1 MRKFALFSRM
11 LSQLMVDR
19 CIFIALLYN
28 FDMRPINPYI
38 VGNPVKDKTGFFGR
52 QDIFRDVMRV
62 LRQRESNAI
71 VLYGQRRIGK
81 TSVLLQLEKQLAA
94 EGEFTPVYFDLQDK
108 AAKSLPEVLFDLSQH
123 ISRVTGHTVASP
135 ADFGRTGDYFRATFL
150 PQIAEKVASGGLVLL
165 FDEFDV
171 LDSPL
176 RTQASE
182 AFFPYLRQWMTD
194 LQKVKFVFVIGRRP
208 EDLSVRTMYSFKDIQ
223 STRVSFLTPK
233 DAENVIRQSERNGSL
248 KWDDSAVRRVLELS
262 HAHPYFTQLLCSV
275 VWENANEEAPGAAS
289 VVVARDVENA
299 IPQALKFGANAF
311 NWLWDGLPP
320 AERVVVAAMA
330 EIKDEVITQ
339 EKLIETLNQSGVRL
353 VARELEFAPETLIDW
368 EVLIKAEG
376 GYRFAVPLL
385 RRWVLANRPLRR
397 VKDELDRLDP
407 LADTLF
413 QAGQGFYNNNDA
425 DTAEQQL
432 RQSLNINPNHLKA
445 RLLLGR
451 ILLEKGRLSESVDV
465 FEIAYQYDGAAR
477 ADYVKSL
484 LALAESQAQDETA
497 QFAAYERIL
506 KIQPDQPLAVER
518 IRAIWSRRGEAAMAA
533 TNYDEAIRAFEQAGQ
548 AEMVEKARNESK
560 IKRLLGFMLQ
570 AQDHESA
577 GRWKQAVEAY
587 QSLESEYADFKLLQ
601 TNLANARAQWRATS
615 LRQLQNLEVDEKP
628 AQALELCDNLEKNFT
643 DDEEIKACIETARA
657 QLGVT
662 QKYYEALGALQS
674 GQADQARQML
684 SQVLAANPRHLQAAH
699 KLIESTYG
707 KVSITRPAPAGAWIP
722 AGITGL
728 LWVLLGTLAAG
739 GLLWNALAGSI
750 FDRVRAEFPSGGWL
764 SVESLIVAVVALAA
778 LVGILVTLWAR
789 WSLDSAFRVEAR
801 ENRSLWRAL
810 VAHLPFGLG
819 LFYANR
825 LAWRRWLYPLFA
837 LSLPVMLLVSPLL
850 LKSPFENI
858 KNYNPNLLEYYAGGT
873 VRLGVIER
881 ASEKEGE
888 TPWNIALW
896 AAGGAYLL
904 SLVDALVT
912 TSLKKARKGGHTAK
926 PPLPF
931 SLPARLLPRLQLSAI
946 RSPEWV
952 IKAVLSGLVWLPI
965 TGYVGWQWFNNNLV
979 NSVALGLALAA
990 LAAWVI
996 TWLSAS
1002 AGELDAWF
1010 MGPLSFSLAEAFF
1023 ISTRDFIFGQVSEA
1037 VLIFLAINLVS
1048 FVLAARQKLPF
1059 LMVVNAAVSMGFLV
1073 CLAVFMLDGG
1083 MYDLISTTVLFAS
1096 LVTVI
1101 ALIFGGGLL
1110 SFLGL
1115 VLALVAV
1122 PPTLVYVGQGLS
1134 FLTEFHFWP
1143 VAAGVGAMLVSAII
1157 FISLG
1162 AWLLSAKKSNI
1173 TAA

>member
-1 MRKFALFSRM
+1 
-11 LSQLMVDR
+11 
-19 CIFIALLYN
+19 
-28 FDMRPINPYI
+28 MRPVNPYI

-108 AAKSLPEVLFDLSQH
+108 AAKSLPEVLYELSQH

-233 DAENVIRQSERNGSL
+233 DAESVIRQSERNGSL
-248 KWDDSAVRRVLELS
+248 KWDDSAVGRVLELS

-275 VWENANEEAPGAAS
+275 IWENANEEAPGAAP

-339 EKLIETLNQSGVRL
+339 EKLIEMLNQSGVRL

-368 EVLIKAEG
+368 EVLIKADG

-385 RRWVLANRPLRR
+385 RRWVLTNRPLRR

-413 QAGQGFYNNNDA
+413 QAGQGFYNNNDSE
-425 DTAEQQL
+425 TAEQQL
-432 RQSLNINPNHLKA
+432 RQALNINPNHLKA

-451 ILLEKGRLSESVDV
+451 ILLEKGRLAESVDV

-484 LALAESQAQDETA
+484 LALAESQPQDETA

-506 KIQPDQPLAVER
+506 KIQPDQPLAAER
-518 IRAIWSRRGEAAMAA
+518 IRAIWYRRGEVALAA
-533 TNYDEAIRAFEQAGQ
+533 TNYDEAIKAFEQAGQ
-548 AEMVEKARNESK
+548 TDMVEKARSEAK
-560 IKRLLGFMLQ
+560 IKRLLGAMLQ

-577 GRWKQAVEAY
+577 GRWRQAIEAY
-587 QSLESEYADFKLLQ
+587 QSLESEYSDYELLQ
-601 TNLANARAQWRATS
+601 TNLSNARAQWRAAS
-615 LRQLQNLEVDEKP
+615 LQQLQAFDAEDKP
-628 AQALELCDNLEKNFT
+628 AQALELCDSLEKNFPE
-643 DDEEIKACIETARA
+643 DDEIRACIETARA

-674 GQADQARQML
+674 GQPPDQTRQMFL
-684 SQVLAANPRHLQAAH
+684 QVLATNPKYLPAAH
-699 KLIESTYG
+699 KLIEATYG
-707 KVSITRPAPAGAWIP
+707 KVSITRPVPAGAWIP
-722 AGITGL
+722 VGITSL
-728 LWVLLGTLAAG
+728 LWVLIGTAAVF
-739 GLLWNALAGSI
+739 GLLWNALAVWAFGLFQKQI
-750 FDRVRAEFPSGGWL
+750 AL
-764 SVESLIVAVVALAA
+764 ESLILLGILAA
-778 LVGILVTLWAR
+778 TFVGAGVLLFAR
-789 WSLDSAFRVEAR
+789 
-801 ENRSLWRAL
+801 RAL
-810 VAHLPFGLG
+810 DTAFGLEFKVHLSFWHAFWAHFPLGLG
-819 LFYANR
+819 LFYAER
-825 LAWRRWLYPLFA
+825 SAWRRWIYPFLALLF
-837 LSLPVMLLVSPLL
+837 PIFFLVSPFLL
-850 LKSPFENI
+850 SAPYDFI
-858 KNYNPNLLEYYAGGT
+858 DNYNKNFFEYYTDGSILEGE
-873 VRLGVIER
+873 IIR
-881 ASEKEGE
+881 ASAGEGNDI
-888 TPWNIALW
+888 PWNIALW
-896 AAGGAYLL
+896 SAGGAYLL
-904 SLVDALVT
+904 SLADVLVT
-912 TSLKKARKGGHTAK
+912 TSLKKMRKGGQPGAPV
-926 PPLPF
+926 PPPF
-931 SLPARLLPRLQLSAI
+931 APPRLLPRIQLPAI
-946 RSPEWV
+946 RSPDWV
-952 IKAVLSGLVWLPI
+952 TKAALSGLIWFPM
-965 TGYVGWQWFNNNLV
+965 TGYTAWQWFNNNLV
-979 NSVALGLALAA
+979 DSVAIGLLLAT
-990 LAAWVI
+990 LAAWLI

-1002 AGELDAWF
+1002 AGEYDAWF
-1010 MGPLSFSLAEAFF
+1010 MGPLSFSLAQAFY
-1023 ISTRDFIFGQVSEA
+1023 ISNRDFAFGEIPWTVIIFA
-1037 VLIFLAINLVS
+1037 AMNLIS
-1048 FVLAARQKLPF
+1048 FSLAARQKLPF
-1059 LMVVNAAVSMGFLV
+1059 LMVVNAAVTTGFLV
-1073 CLAVFMLDGG
+1073 CIAIFMLDGG
-1083 MYDLISTTVLFAS
+1083 MLDLISTIIVLAALVS
-1096 LVTVI
+1096 LV
-1101 ALIFGGGLL
+1101 ALGFGGGLL
-1110 SFLGL
+1110 SFFGL

-1122 PPTLVYVGQGLS
+1122 PPTLVYVGQGFS
-1134 FLTEFHFWP
+1134 FLTGFHFWP

>member
-1 MRKFALFSRM
+1 
-11 LSQLMVDR
+11 
-19 CIFIALLYN
+19 
-28 FDMRPINPYI
+28 MRPVNPYI

-108 AAKSLPEVLFDLSQH
+108 AAKSLPEVLYELSQH
-123 ISRVTGHTVASP
+123 ISRVTGHAIASP
-135 ADFGRTGDYFRATFL
+135 ADFGRTGDYFRSTFL

-171 LDSPL
+171 LDSPA

-182 AFFPYLRQWMTD
+182 SFFPYLRQWMTD

-233 DAENVIRQSERNGSL
+233 DAEDVIRQSERNGSL
-248 KWDDSAVRRVLELS
+248 KWDDSAVRRILELS

-275 VWENANEEAPGAAS
+275 IWENANEEAPGAAP
-289 VVVARDVENA
+289 VVLARDVENA

-368 EVLIKAEG
+368 EVLIKADG

-432 RQSLNINPNHLKA
+432 RQALNINPNHLKA

-451 ILLEKGRLSESVDV
+451 ILLEKGRLPESVDV

-477 ADYVKSL
+477 ADYIKSL
-484 LALAESQAQDETA
+484 LALAEAQAQDEGL
-497 QFAAYERIL
+497 QFATYERIL
-506 KIQPDQPLAVER
+506 KIQADQPLAAER
-518 IRAIWSRRGEAAMAA
+518 LRTIWARRGEAAMAQA
-533 TNYDEAIRAFEQAGQ
+533 NFDEAIRAFEQAGQ
-548 AEMVEKARNESK
+548 PDMVEKARNASRMK
-560 IKRLLGFMLQ
+560 HLLFAMLQ
-570 AQDHESA
+570 AQQHETA
-577 GRWKQAVEAY
+577 GRWKDALDAY
-587 QSLESEYADFKLLQ
+587 QSLEPEYSDYEVLQ
-601 TNLANARAQWRATS
+601 TNLANARIQWRAAS
-615 LRQLQNLEVDEKP
+615 LRELQTLEVDEKP
-628 AQALELCDNLEKNFT
+628 TQALELCDNLEKNFPE
-643 DDEEIKACIETARA
+643 DDEIKACIENARA
-657 QLGVT
+657 QLGIT
-662 QKYYEALGALQS
+662 QKYYEALGALHS
-674 GQADQARQML
+674 GQPDQARQMF

-707 KVSITRPAPAGAWIP
+707 KVNITRPVPAGAWIP
-722 AGITGL
+722 VGITGL

-739 GLLWNALAGSI
+739 GLLWSALARWI
-750 FDRVRAEFPSGGWL
+750 FDLARGEQPLGWL
-764 SVESLIVAVVALAA
+764 AVESLIMAVVLLAA

-789 WSLDSAFRVEAR
+789 WALDLTFRVEAR
-801 ENRSLWRAL
+801 DSRSVWRAL

-819 LFYANR
+819 LFYTDR
-825 LAWRRWLYPLFA
+825 LAWRRWVYPLLA
-837 LSLPVMLLVSPLL
+837 LSLPVALLVSPLL
-850 LKSPFENI
+850 LKAPFENI
-858 KNYNPNLLEYYAGGT
+858 ERNNPKFFQYYEGGT
-873 VRLGVIER
+873 VQVGVIER
-881 ASEKEGE
+881 ASDKQGE
-888 TPWNIALW
+888 TPWNVALW
-896 AAGGAYLL
+896 SAGGAYLL
-904 SLVDALVT
+904 SLVDVLAT
-912 TSLKKARKGGHTAK
+912 AALKKARRAGRTAK
-926 PPLPF
+926 PALPF
-931 SLPARLLPRLQLSAI
+931 SLPARLLPRLQLPAI

-952 IKAVLSGLVWLPI
+952 VKAVLSGLVWLPM
-965 TGYVGWQWFNNNLV
+965 TGYVAWQWFNNNLV
-979 NSVALGLALAA
+979 DGVALGLALAT

-1002 AGELDAWF
+1002 AGEFDAWF
-1010 MGPLSFSLAEAFF
+1010 MGPLSFSLAQALYVSNRGFAFGE
-1023 ISTRDFIFGQVSEA
+1023 IPWV
-1037 VLIFLAINLVS
+1037 VLIFVAINLVS
-1048 FVLAARQKLPF
+1048 FVLAARNKLAF
-1059 LMVVNAAVSMGFLV
+1059 LMVVNAAVNMGFLV
-1073 CLAVFMLDGG
+1073 CLAVFALNGSIV
-1083 MYDLISTTVLFAS
+1083 DLIATTIVLAS
-1096 LVTVI
+1096 LVTLV
-1101 ALIFGGGLL
+1101 AMGFGGGMF

-1115 VLALVAV
+1115 ALGLMAV
-1122 PPTLVYVGQGLS
+1122 PPTLVYVGQGFS
-1134 FLTEFHFWP
+1134 FLAGSHFWP
-1143 VAAGVGAMLVSAII
+1143 IAAGVGATIILAIAFLVVGTR
-1157 FISLG
+1157 LPG
-1162 AWLLSAKKSNI
+1162 ANNSNKTADSI
-1173 TAA
+1173 TKP

>member
-1 MRKFALFSRM
+1 
-11 LSQLMVDR
+11 
-19 CIFIALLYN
+19 
-28 FDMRPINPYI
+28 MRPVNPYI

-108 AAKSLPEVLFDLSQH
+108 AAKSLPEVLYELSQH
-123 ISRVTGHTVASP
+123 ISRVTGHTVASQ
-135 ADFGRTGDYFRATFL
+135 ADFGRTGDYFRSTFL

-194 LQKVKFVFVIGRRP
+194 LQNVKFVFVIGRRP

-233 DAENVIRQSERNGSL
+233 DAESVIRQSERNGSL
-248 KWDDSAVRRVLELS
+248 KWDDSAVGRVLELS

-275 VWENANEEAPGAAS
+275 IWENANEEAPGAAP
-289 VVVARDVENA
+289 VVVARDVDNA

-368 EVLIKAEG
+368 EVLIKADG

-385 RRWVLANRPLRR
+385 RRWVLTNRPLRR

-413 QAGQGFYNNNDA
+413 QAGQGFYNNNDSE
-425 DTAEQQL
+425 TAEQQL
-432 RQSLNINPNHLKA
+432 RQALNINPNHLKA

-451 ILLEKGRLSESVDV
+451 ILLEKGRLAESVDV

-484 LALAESQAQDETA
+484 LALAESQPQDETA

-506 KIQPDQPLAVER
+506 KIQPDQPLAAER
-518 IRAIWSRRGEAAMAA
+518 IRAIWYRRGEVALAA
-533 TNYDEAIRAFEQAGQ
+533 TNYDEAIKAFEQAGQ
-548 AEMVEKARNESK
+548 TDMVEKARSEAK
-560 IKRLLGFMLQ
+560 IKRLLGAMLQ

-577 GRWKQAVEAY
+577 GRWRQALEAY
-587 QSLESEYADFKLLQ
+587 QSLESEYSDYELLQ
-601 TNLANARAQWRATS
+601 TNLSNVRAQWRAAS
-615 LRQLQNLEVDEKP
+615 LQQLQAFDAEDKP
-628 AQALELCDNLEKNFT
+628 AQALELCDSLEKNFPE
-643 DDEEIKACIETARA
+643 DDEIRACIETARA

-674 GQADQARQML
+674 GQPPDQTRQMFL
-684 SQVLAANPRHLQAAH
+684 QVLATNPKYLPAAQ
-699 KLIESTYG
+699 KLIEATYG
-707 KVSITRPAPAGAWIP
+707 KVSITRPVPAGAWIP
-722 AGITGL
+722 VGITSL
-728 LWVLLGTLAAG
+728 LWVLIGTAAVS
-739 GLLWNALAGSI
+739 GLLWNTLAKGI
-750 FDRVRAEFPSGGWL
+750 FDWMRGDASDGWL
-764 SVESLIVAVVALAA
+764 AVESIILAIIVLAA
-778 LVGILVTLWAR
+778 LAGILVTLWAR
-789 WSLDSAFRVEAR
+789 WALDLAFRVETR
-801 ENRSLWRAL
+801 DSRSVWRAL

-819 LFYANR
+819 MFYTNR
-825 LAWRRWLYPLFA
+825 LAWRRWGYPFLALLFPMA
-837 LSLPVMLLVSPLL
+837 MLVSPFFLAV
-850 LKSPFENI
+850 PFDNAKENSANFFEFYSNG
-858 KNYNPNLLEYYAGGT
+858 K
-873 VRLGVIER
+873 RLGAIER
-881 ASEKEGE
+881 DSAKEGKE
-888 TPWNIALW
+888 IFWNIALW
-896 AAGGAYLL
+896 SAGGAYLL
-904 SLVDALVT
+904 SLADVLVT
-912 TSLKKARKGGHTAK
+912 TSLKKMRKGGQPGAPV
-926 PPLPF
+926 PPPF
-931 SLPARLLPRLQLSAI
+931 APPRLLPRIQLI
-946 RSPEWV
+946 RSPDWV
-952 IKAVLSGLVWLPI
+952 AKAALSGLIWFPM
-965 TGYVGWQWFNNNLV
+965 TGYTAWQWFNNNLV
-979 NSVALGLALAA
+979 DSVAIGLLLAT
-990 LAAWVI
+990 LAAWLI
-996 TWLSAS
+996 TGLSAS
-1002 AGELDAWF
+1002 AGEYEAWF
-1010 MGPLSFSLAEAFF
+1010 MGPLSFSLAEAFY
-1023 ISTRDFIFGQVSEA
+1023 ISNRDFAFGEIPWTVIIFVA
-1037 VLIFLAINLVS
+1037 MNLIS
-1048 FVLAARQKLPF
+1048 FSLAARQKLPF
-1059 LMVVNAAVSMGFLV
+1059 LMVVNAAVTTGFLV
-1073 CLAVFMLDGG
+1073 CIAIFMLDGG
-1083 MYDLISTTVLFAS
+1083 MLDLISTTIVLAA
-1096 LVTVI
+1096 LVTLV
-1101 ALIFGGGLL
+1101 ALGFGGGLL
-1110 SFLGL
+1110 SFFGL
-1115 VLALVAV
+1115 VLALVAM
-1122 PPTLVYVGQGLS
+1122 PPTLVYVGQGFS
-1134 FLTEFHFWP
+1134 FLTGFHFWP

-1157 FISLG
+1157 FVSLG